1 MYREIARITV
11 RHAYYDPAPVPVRL
25 VPDDAEGFAAQGM
38 LLKLYNGM
46 WHVLT
51 DAVDVPDAL
60 VLRVVAQTPEVL
72 SVTDGAMWD
81 RTPIVA
87 VPLGQDA
94 TVLETVAAPTQPR
107 NPRAGMV
114 LAQLEIALG
123 PVPRAITLG
132 FEAVASHWAYHVVG
146 EGADASEVH
155 DPEGVV
161 AFVRVPASEP
171 PMRLPDGRPI
181 AVLRSTQALP
191 ARARTPHR
199 FALQTPGSFGPRTLI
214 PVLPAPGP
222 DFVSRSDPASSET
235 QVQSDIYVSIV

>member
-25 VPDDAEGFAAQGM
+25 VPDDAEAFAAQGM

-46 WHVLT
+46 WHVLSE
-51 DAVDVPDAL
+51 AAEVPDAL
-60 VLRVVAQTPEVL
+60 VLRVVAQTPDVL
-72 SVTDGAMWD
+72 SVTQGAMWD
-81 RTPIVA
+81 RTPIVPA
-87 VPLGQDA
+87 PLGRENP
-94 TVLETVAAPTQPR
+94 VLDTVAAPSQPR

-123 PVPRAITLG
+123 PEPRAITLG
-132 FEAVASHWAYHVVG
+132 FEAVATHWAYHVVG
-146 EGADASEVH
+146 DGAEASLIH

-161 AFVRVPASEP
+161 DFELLPPTEP
-171 PMRLPDGRPI
+171 PLRLPDGRPV

-222 DFVSRSDPASSET
+222 DFVSRPDPASSET
-235 QVQSDIYVSIV
+235 RAQSDIYVSIV